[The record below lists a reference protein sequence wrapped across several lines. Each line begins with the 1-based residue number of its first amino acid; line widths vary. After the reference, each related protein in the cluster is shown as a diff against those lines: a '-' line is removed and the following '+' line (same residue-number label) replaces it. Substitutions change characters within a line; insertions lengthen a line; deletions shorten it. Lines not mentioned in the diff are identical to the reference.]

1 VLSVHQLKM
10 RGVYISFRLA
20 MLPRCVYI
28 VSSVNPHDPDKT
40 YNVYCLC
47 VKHAPGAWSA
57 LHSKVVDIVLLLH
70 EMYCAIVQCAKVQ
83 LLLSFHLATPCEQL
97 RAHTTHMHRPHF
109 TRSLWT
115 SIDTL
120 LRTGMGVRVQE
131 GESAIDTHTHT
142 HRERERGR
150 ERGREAGRQG
160 GRQGGREAG
169 RQGDR
174 ETGRQE
180 ERESTARSR

>member
-1 VLSVHQLKM
+1 
-10 RGVYISFRLA
+10 

-131 GESAIDTHTHT
+131 GESAIDTHTHIE
-142 HRERERGR
+142 RERERER
-150 ERGREAGRQG
+150 EREMDGQTDKA
-160 GRQGGREAG
+160 
-169 RQGDR
+169 
-174 ETGRQE
+174 TG
-180 ERESTARSR
+180 